1 MMALLPSITVM
12 SLIKLDAVVNALLS
26 YDLAAQKRLQQLDQ
40 QSLNWAI
47 ENWGINLI
55 VRVEQGAL
63 AIDMKTA
70 ETTCFIKASPQTLKK
85 VAEDKL
91 SEEMRKNLQVSGS
104 YQTIRDFAC
113 LLTTPNIDWASLLS
127 DYVPAFAVNEA
138 QRKKNAIEATIMQK
152 WQHLEQDWQN
162 HQKAQASRRP

>member
-1 MMALLPSITVM
+1 MMALLPSITAM

-85 VAEDKL
+85 IAQDEL
-91 SEEMRKNLQVSGS
+91 SEDLRNNLQVGGS
-104 YQTIRDFAC
+104 YQTISDFAC
-113 LLTTPNIDWASLLS
+113 LLTAPNIDWASLLS

-138 QRKKNAIEATIMQK
+138 QRKKNAIKATIMQK
-152 WQHLEQDWQN
+152 CQHLKQDWQD